1 MKRPRGS
8 PPIPAERPPGINRR
22 FRKTDVEL
30 AVEFHKRLKSMD
42 VEATLEEV
50 MQVVRREAPQSIV
63 TTLCE
68 AWLIDE
74 ERRGVEIVKCQ

>member
-22 FRKTDVEL
+22 FRKTSTEL
-30 AVEFHKRLKSMD
+30 ALAFQKRLLSMG
-42 VEATLEEV
+42 VNATLEEV
-50 MQVVRREAPQSIV
+50 EQVVNHEAPSGIV
-63 TTLCE
+63 ATIVE
-68 AWLIDE
+68 AWVTDE